1 MAKIK
6 EELPVKKVK
15 FSFTYKNEKDNKV
28 EDINVQEHKI
38 DGEGGDSLVIYA
50 RKEEKRRG
58 RSTKSNESKNAF
70 PQLKPVVAK
79 KMSDKDW
86 LTQAGAAD
94 DRPESIQFIHSNWAA
109 DGFRLHKIED
119 TKECNC
125 KFCKNKKLAEDG
137 KIDWGDS
144 KNPTS
149 PQWEQLFPRHFNG
162 EFTIDRDKL
171 IGACNQARVYARE
184 GSNVVRLSI
193 EESHIEIS
201 ATSEEYGESVTH
213 YDNGEGYTQSGKGLL
228 IAFNVE
234 FILDAVK
241 GMSEKVTV
249 KYNVKN
255 APGVFTDGKRT
266 CLLMPMHLG

>member
-1 MAKIK
+1 MPKIK
-6 EELPVKKVK
+6 EEIPVNKVK
-15 FSFTYKNEKDNKV
+15 FSFTYKNKDNNRID
-28 EDINVQEHKI
+28 ELNVQEHEIAGK
-38 DGEGGDSLVIYA
+38 GGDSLVIYA

-70 PQLKPVVAK
+70 PQLKPIVAK

-119 TKECNC
+119 GKDCSC
-125 KFCKNKKLAEDG
+125 KFCKNKKLAENG

-184 GSNVVRLSI
+184 GSNVVMLSI
-193 EESHIEIS
+193 E
-201 ATSEEYGESVTH
+201 
-213 YDNGEGYTQSGKGLL
+213 
-228 IAFNVE
+228 
-234 FILDAVK
+234 
-241 GMSEKVTV
+241 
-249 KYNVKN
+249 
-255 APGVFTDGKRT
+255 
-266 CLLMPMHLG
+266 